1 MMEGL
6 GWWLLILV
14 TSGIIIILAGVG
26 VVTVLKWMGGY
37 AF

>member
-1 MMEGL
+1 MEDL

-26 VVTVLKWMGGY
+26 VVTVFGWM
-37 AF
+37 

>member
-1 MMEGL
+1 MEGL

-14 TSGIIIILAGVG
+14 TSGIIIILASVG
-26 VVTVLKWMGGY
+26 MITVLKWMGGY

>member
-26 VVTVLKWMGGY
+26 VVTVLGWM
-37 AF
+37 